1 MPDVI
6 RGEHDFRH
14 MAGRT
19 PLGYDRSVVTEERIG
34 TVFQVGGLIAWAMVG
49 VDTFLKI
56 ARTIDRELVAKM
68 PDTVPPEVL
77 PKVMGG
83 MTAGFWVIAL
93 AAFLAF
99 GLAFRATT
107 RRIQPASPSVGP
119 VALLALQFVLALG
132 ISSDLL
138 YIVAAEIPFV
148 LRGRAAIAW
157 FAGQAVVSGALA
169 FSGDEIELLSGAVGL
184 PTPLAV
190 ALSVC
195 SAIAWQAL
203 AFSAGFIAAAEARR
217 RRELARLNAE
227 LLATQQVLAQSARVA
242 ERSRIARDL
251 HDTLGHHLAALSV
264 NLELASRLTEPRA
277 AQPIDAAKDTARL
290 LLSEVR
296 NVVSAI
302 RTEGEVELKQALAI
316 LASGI
321 ERPRVHLALPS
332 GPLVLSAPAA
342 HALFRA
348 AQEAITNT
356 VRHASAANLWIEV
369 QFEDGGVTL
378 SARDDGLG
386 APSVVQGNGLRGMRE
401 RLEALGGTL
410 AVESRPKQGFTLIA
424 RIPVRG
430 ATP

>member
-1 MPDVI
+1 M
-6 RGEHDFRH
+6 R
-14 MAGRT
+14 
-19 PLGYDRSVVTEERIG
+19 EERIG
-34 TVFQVGGLIAWAMVG
+34 TVFQVGGLVAWAMVG

-56 ARTIDRELVAKM
+56 ARTIDRELLAKM
-68 PDTVPPEVL
+68 PDAVPPEVL
-77 PKVMGG
+77 PRVMGG
-83 MTAGFWVIAL
+83 LTAAFWVIAL

-107 RRIQPASPSVGP
+107 RHIRPATPSLGP
-119 VALLALQFVLALG
+119 VALLALQLVLALG

-148 LRGRAAIAW
+148 LHGRAAIAW
-157 FAGQAVVSGALA
+157 FAGQAVVIGALA
-169 FSGDEIELLSGAVGL
+169 FTQDEIELLSGAVGL
-184 PTPLAV
+184 PAPLAV
-190 ALSVC
+190 ALSVL
-195 SAIAWQAL
+195 SALAWQTL

-264 NLELASRLTEPRA
+264 NLELASRLAEPRA
-277 AQPIDAAKDTARL
+277 AQPIGAAKDTARL

-296 NVVSAI
+296 GVVSAI
-302 RTEGEVELKQALAI
+302 RAEGEVELKQALAI

-321 ERPRVHLALPS
+321 ERPRVHLALPA
-332 GPLVLSAPAA
+332 GPLSLSAPAA

-356 VRHASAANLWIEV
+356 VRHADASNLWIEV
-369 QFEDGGVTL
+369 RREDGDVMLT
-378 SARDDGLG
+378 ARDDGLG
-386 APSVVQGNGLRGMRE
+386 ATSVTEGNGLRGMRE
-401 RLEALGGTL
+401 RLEALGGRL
-410 AVESRPKQGFTLIA
+410 DIESRPRQGLSLVA
-424 RIPVRG
+424 RVPVKG
-430 ATP
+430 ATS